1 MCWPGTLPV
10 LTTDSELTDPA
21 SSGSFRSWQT
31 CGMQHAEQVRLLK
44 QLLAHIDAGTTVDAG
59 KVSQLATAA
68 YTDADQ
74 AEQERQEFFLGM
86 PQCVGLS
93 GDLAEPGAF
102 LTTDDL
108 GIPILATR
116 DGEGRLR
123 AFINSCRHR
132 GAIVET
138 DARGVKRR
146 FTCPFHAWSYDA
158 SGDLVGLPKP
168 DHFGEVDTECLGLRQ
183 LPAEERHGLL
193 FVYPDPNGTIGL
205 DDLLGDQFNDEFP
218 TWNFDDLIPINR
230 DVYDT
235 ACNWKL
241 AMDTF
246 GETYHFSSLH
256 KDTLFN
262 TFHGNVQCYDE
273 YGHNHRMILCRRE
286 IDEMRLR
293 PEEEWDISVAALPVY
308 WIFPNVILMPF
319 RFGCF
324 LVRAYPTPG
333 DPGHHVSRVDFYMKS
348 ELANATGPEAVE
360 VNEFIATVAQTF
372 SSIIRDEDYV
382 MGESQQA
389 AANAGALEHIIFG
402 RNEPALH
409 HYHRT
414 FAEKLG
420 RAVAPVPLEQESPIK
435 DSQ

>member
-1 MCWPGTLPV
+1 
-10 LTTDSELTDPA
+10 
-21 SSGSFRSWQT
+21 
-31 CGMQHAEQVRLLK
+31 MQHAEQVRLMK
-44 QLLAHIDAGTTVDAG
+44 QLIAYIDDGTTVDAG
-59 KVSQLATAA
+59 AIGRLPTST
-68 YTDADQ
+68 YTDSEQ
-74 AEQERQEFFLGM
+74 AEQERKQFFLGT
-86 PQCVGLS
+86 PQCVGMS

-102 LTTDDL
+102 LTHNDL
-108 GIPILATR
+108 GTPILATR
-116 DGEGRLR
+116 DADGRFQ

-132 GAIVET
+132 GALVET
-138 DARGVKRR
+138 EPRGVKRR
-146 FTCPFHAWSYDA
+146 FTCPFHAWTYNW
-158 SGDLVGLPKP
+158 SGSLVGLPKP
-168 DHFGEVDTECLGLRQ
+168 DHFGEVDTDCLGLKS

-193 FVYPDPNGTIGL
+193 FVHPDPEGNMDL
-205 DDLLGDQFNDEFP
+205 DDLLGDQFNGEFP
-218 TWNFDDLIPINR
+218 TWHFADLIPINR

-286 IDEMRLR
+286 IDEMRHS
-293 PEEEWDISVAALPVY
+293 PEEEWDISVAGLPVY

-324 LVRAYPTPG
+324 LVRAYPKSVEPG
-333 DPGHHVSRVDFYMKS
+333 RHVSRVDFYMKS
-348 ELANATGPEAVE
+348 KLVNAAGREARE
-360 VNEFIATVAQTF
+360 ITEFISTVAENF
-372 SSIIRDEDYV
+372 SSIIRDEDYA
-382 MGESQQA
+382 MGESQQT
-389 AANAGALEHIIFG
+389 AANAGSLDHIMFG

-420 RAVAPVPLEQESPIK
+420 RPVGPVPL
-435 DSQ
+435 